1 MRNKCRERSSA
12 RVFALGLLVLGLTAG
27 GGSPAD
33 GQTAAT
39 PAAGFQGIWYE
50 IAGGGGDYPNKY
62 GGGLATYP
70 QQIAPMAIYS
80 EEVNRTYFAFGLD
93 INLGPG
99 RNIGHGLSYF
109 DHNTG
114 LVARPQ
120 IWLDKGTGDAHDAP
134 VLALDDEGYIYM
146 FSNTHGEARQSW
158 IRRSD
163 APHSIGGYVDLL
175 SPDSP
180 SDMAVFGNP
189 SNNPGMSG
197 NPRFSYSSAWY
208 VPNSTEEEKFLLLHT
223 RYISGQRDLFTTSSI
238 DADTWTERKTLS
250 QIESGQYQ
258 TSWIKPNGKT
268 VGTIFNVHPTGQ
280 GLDWRT
286 DLYYLETSDQGQTWQ
301 TADGLT
307 LVDNSGSN
315 NNPLTIRP
323 DQPIHGAAQV
333 YDAAPGERVYLK
345 DINYNGRGQPVIMFL
360 TSPSHVPGD
369 HGEPGPDR
377 FLKTAQ
383 WNGSQ
388 WLIKD
393 FRPTDHNYDYGAFHI
408 EEDGTWRVIAPYID
422 GPQQYGTGGEIGMW
436 TSRDQGTT
444 WILEKQLTNDSP
456 YNHTYVQ
463 RPLHAHEDFYGFWAD
478 GDAFEPSTVHFYFTN
493 KNGDV
498 FHLPY
503 ETDSDFVAPEPYVT
517 RPIEFLPGISGKLD
531 VNGNIE
537 SLRITTISTSREYA
551 FDELKGAILSGFD
564 GQVVTNPNGKIAD
577 IIMPTGTTTG
587 PTPQERLHLLGDNRI
602 DTAFVNMTGWKVQ
615 FAEEIVNQPGPDI
628 VLLDWG
634 SADTVSITIG
644 DVTFDHVPP
653 TSSGVFGAS
662 SSGVRFQS
670 NERNVD
676 SLENLLAATLAR
688 GPTTSGGQTVYA
700 IDLSDYGFA
709 LGSVLAVGEEVIFTN
724 GDGIDPTGIFGLP
737 STVLAGDFNLDGT
750 VDAADYTVWRNGL
763 GTKFRADDY
772 LTWKAHFGESLPS
785 EQASDQNGTLLAAVP
800 EPATWI
806 GLVVGIALVMRIM
819 GGAMHKNGVQ

>member
-1 MRNKCRERSSA
+1 MRGIRRELAATRLIGLVTLLLAVGTAAA
-12 RVFALGLLVLGLTAG
+12 R
-27 GGSPAD
+27 

-80 EEVNRTYFAFGLD
+80 PEVDRTYFTFSLD
-93 INLGPG
+93 INLGSG
-99 RNIGHGLSYF
+99 RNIGHGISYF
-109 DHNTG
+109 DHQTG

-134 VLALDDEGYIYM
+134 VIALDDEGYIYM

-175 SPDSP
+175 SPSSA

-189 SNNPGMSG
+189 SDNPGMSG

-208 VPNSTEEEKFLLLHT
+208 VPNTTEDEKFLLLHT
-223 RYISGQRDLFTTSSI
+223 RYISGQRDLFTTSSV
-238 DADTWTERKTLS
+238 DGDTWTERKTLA

-258 TSWIKPNGKT
+258 TSWIKPDGKT

-323 DQPIHGAAQV
+323 DQPMHGAAQV

-345 DINYNGRGQPVIMFL
+345 DMNYNSRGQPVIMFL
-360 TSPSHVPGD
+360 TSPSHIPGD
-369 HGEPGPDR
+369 HGEPGPDQ
-377 FLKTAQ
+377 FLKTAR
-383 WNGSQ
+383 WTGLE
-388 WLIKD
+388 WVVKD

-408 EEDGTWRVIAPYID
+408 EEDRTWRVIGPYID

-436 TSRDQGTT
+436 TSTDLGST
-444 WILEKQLTNDSP
+444 WVLEKELTSGSH

-463 RPLHAHEDFYGFWAD
+463 RPLNAHEDFYGFWAD

-493 KNGDV
+493 KQGDV

-503 ETDSDFVAPEPYVT
+503 NTTTDFVAPEPYVT
-517 RPIEFLPGISGKLD
+517 RPIEFTPGITGTLDASG
-531 VNGNIE
+531 NMAT
-537 SLRITTISTSREYA
+537 LRVSTAAATTEYA
-551 FDELKGAILSGFD
+551 FGELIGATLTGFD
-564 GQVVTNPNGKIAD
+564 GQVVTNPAGKIAD
-577 IIMPTGTTTG
+577 VIMPAGTTAG
-587 PTPQERLHLLGDNRI
+587 PASSQRPHLLSDNRI
-602 DTAFVNMTGWKVQ
+602 DTALVNMTGWKVA
-615 FAEEIVNQPGPDI
+615 FGEEIVNQPGPDI
-628 VLLDWG
+628 ILLDWG
-634 SADTVSITIG
+634 SPDTVSITIG
-644 DVTFDHVPP
+644 GVTYDGVAP
-653 TSSGVFGAS
+653 TSQGVFGTS
-662 SSGVRFQS
+662 TPGIRFQS
-670 NERNVD
+670 TERDVD
-676 SLENLLAATLAR
+676 TLEKFLAATLVQ
-688 GPTTSGGQTVYA
+688 GPTTAGGQTVYA
-700 IDLSDYGFA
+700 IDLSDFGIPLA
-709 LGSVLAVGEEVIFTN
+709 ATLAVGEEIVFTN
-724 GDGIDPTGIFGLP
+724 GVGIDPTGIFGLP
-737 STVLAGDFNLDGT
+737 SSVLAGDFNLDGT
-750 VDAADYTVWRNGL
+750 VDAADYIVWRNGL
-763 GTKFRADDY
+763 GTTYRAADY
-772 LTWKAHFGESLPS
+772 ATWKAHYGETI
-785 EQASDQNGTLLAAVP
+785 ASQEGGLVSAVP
-800 EPATWI
+800 EPATWLGVVL
-806 GLVVGIALVMRIM
+806 GLGLALSRVLAKRLP
-819 GGAMHKNGVQ
+819 Q